1 MASLPFSAPPQ
12 SLCILRLSAIG
23 DCVHTLAV
31 VRAIQAQWPACKIT
45 WVIGSLE
52 HQLLDGVEGV
62 EFIVFNKKEGLKGYQ
77 KFKQR
82 MQGRTFDAL
91 LNMQIA
97 LRASVLSLF
106 IPTPIKLGFD
116 KPRAKDYQWL
126 FTNHRIP
133 ATPKQHSMEGL
144 FEFAKAIGV
153 GGTDEALNNKQLN
166 WNIPIPVNDQQ
177 TINDLLLGIGH
188 LKQQK
193 LLVINPCSSQRSRN
207 WRNWSAGNYARIA
220 QHTRDHHQAT
230 IVLTGGIAENELMMG
245 HAITTLCEETNTPVM
260 NLVGKTSLKQLLALL
275 ARADAVISPDTGPA
289 HMANAVHTPVIG
301 LYATSNPYRTG
312 PYCSIEHTVNAYPK
326 ALEQFSNTSEDK
338 AKWGQRVRDPNAM
351 SLITPEQVIEKVD
364 GVFTNT
370 QTS

>member
-45 WVIGSLE
+45 WVIGAIE

-77 KFKQR
+77 KFKQT

-97 LRASVLSLF
+97 LRASLLSLC

-133 ATPKQHSMEGL
+133 ATPKQHSMAGL

-153 GGTDEALNNKQLN
+153 EGTDEALKNQTLN
-166 WNIPIPVNDQQ
+166 WRIPIPDEDKKIIDDTLQ
-177 TINDLLLGIGH
+177 GIAH
-188 LKQQK
+188 RAEQK

-207 WRNWSAGNYARIA
+207 WRNWSASHYAHIA
-220 QHTRDHHQAT
+220 QYAKDHHQT
-230 IVLTGGIAENELMMG
+230 TLVLTGGPADNEVMMG
-245 HAITTLCEETNTPVM
+245 QAITTLCEKNQTPAL
-260 NLVGKTSLKQLLALL
+260 NLIGKTSLKQLLALL

-312 PYCSIEHTVNAYPK
+312 PYCSLEYTVNAYPQ
-326 ALEQFSNTSEDK
+326 ALAQFSHTSEEK

-351 SLITPEQVIEKVD
+351 SLITPEQVIEKLEA
-364 GVFTNT
+364 VFSNT